1 MSRFSLGRYTT
12 AWLLAVERAHHV
24 MGCKPDLVLGR
35 LIGCIRPDPAPCVGR
50 LDQTFAQTGTI
61 VLGGVG
67 DDLTAAD
74 AVLSIDENMALV
86 TEGRDREIDWLASVR
101 AGLRL
106 GILDGSARVRVLL
119 RRLGG
124 LVRRPP

>member
-1 MSRFSLGRYTT
+1 
-12 AWLLAVERAHHV
+12 
-24 MGCKPDLVLGR
+24 MGCRPDLVLGR